1 MKLASI
7 IVGLILVSSLLV
19 GSFILTSQTLRIND
33 DTSTALI
40 EANESITLNVTN
52 ELTDNLNIL
61 SGKIDNIKNETN
73 KNTDLFSLF
82 QIAPS
87 ILDVFINL
95 ASFMISIP
103 NGIGNTITTIFPQIP
118 NWGFTMITLM
128 ITAIVILKI
137 GFAIRGTTEV

>member
-7 IVGLILVSSLLV
+7 LVGLILVSSLLV

>member
-1 MKLASI
+1 MP
-7 IVGLILVSSLLV
+7 
-19 GSFILTSQTLRIND
+19 
-33 DTSTALI
+33 
-40 EANESITLNVTN
+40 
-52 ELTDNLNIL
+52 
-61 SGKIDNIKNETN
+61 N